1 MRSCKVHNCGSSIIA
16 TAATALLV
24 CGLVAIDP
32 ALCRLQPAENVFPTD
47 VNKALLPN
55 VRQGLNDCHLRYH
68 KYGDYNLIYPI
79 FGVPVRL
86 GEFAHMAAVGWTGA
100 NGVIDFSCG
109 GSLITARHVMTG
121 AHCGSREG
129 VPPDVVRLG
138 VIHINTTLDDP
149 KNEFAQQYKIER
161 FQRHPEHKFSSYYF
175 DIAIITLERPVT
187 INDVV
192 TPACLWNQPEVDFPR
207 LEAVGFGQTSYAGDK
222 TPILLKV
229 QLSPISNEEC
239 ANFHNSNNIRK
250 LRNGIIETQVC
261 ARDSK
266 MDTCLG
272 DSGGPLQIKLMSN
285 HRSTPYVVGITSF
298 GVFCGTAAPS
308 VYTRVSSYISWIETE
323 TGESFAPETCA
334 SRYIQM
340 READESM
347 VTNRV
352 GDHVFIEP
360 EKSYMDIEIMAKH
373 RVYLGYNRGSN
384 RIQWNCGG
392 VLINED
398 YVLTVAHCDKF
409 VFNSTPTHVKVGDL
423 DIHKDQPGAQI
434 IRIAQFIKHPNY
446 REGYLENDIALV
458 KLATDVRFG
467 PEAIPACIVDNGLTM
482 PMYEM
487 AGLGPYNLNNFLRDN
502 EPISNNNT
510 LVLTRMRVDPTAC
523 KGINSPNVMCG
534 QNSKFLVPQTCRV
547 EHGGPLE
554 RETWHYDRY
563 YTYVFGLTAAGQDC
577 GFGKEAYFVRTSAH
591 IKWIES
597 IVLGKGQNQV
607 QGRRVQRQIVFPS
620 DDDDYGPTYAY
631 NTIGMPCTTP
641 QNVAGVCQYY
651 RSCPNVNMS
660 ALSLVKFCRHGT
672 DPVVCC
678 GKSPNEEKYSMKK
691 CVSYWKQYKRHEE
704 EEYESIPS
712 EGRPVQDKEYP
723 HVALIGTQ
731 QYGRYVWSCTGA
743 LISDR
748 YVLTSAECVKSG
760 THNTVRLGAVRQ
772 DKGTQDIG
780 IERVIAYPNYNV
792 ARSTGNL
799 ALVRL
804 SAKAVFSD
812 RVLPA
817 CIWPNHSTV
826 PLKMYTLGVD
836 NDQVMVRPRMAR
848 YNQDCRKFFKM
859 ANLVDEEQFCAEN
872 YYFTDNSCQDRSGD
886 PLEGII
892 LTGSIKISII
902 VGTSSYNVGC
912 PGKSDTATVY
922 ARLSAYKSWIFSVV
936 EA

>member
-1 MRSCKVHNCGSSIIA
+1 MRSNKVHICGSSIIA
-16 TAATALLV
+16 LIIG
-24 CGLVAIDP
+24 GLAIDP

-86 GEFAHMAAVGWTGA
+86 GEFAHMAAIGWTGP
-100 NGVIDFSCG
+100 NGAIDFSCG

-121 AHCGSREG
+121 AHCASRDG

-161 FQRHPEHKFSSYYF
+161 FQRHPEHKFSSFYF
-175 DIAIITLERPVT
+175 DIAIITLERTVT

-229 QLSPISNEEC
+229 QLSPISNDEC
-239 ANFHNSNNIRK
+239 AKFHNSDIRK
-250 LRNGIIETQVC
+250 LRSGIVDTQVC

-308 VYTRVSSYISWIETE
+308 VYTRVSSYISWLETE

-334 SRYIQM
+334 ARYIQM

-373 RVYLGYNRGSN
+373 RVYLGYTRGN

-409 VFNSTPTHVKVGDL
+409 VFNLSPSHVKVGDL
-423 DIHKDQPGAQI
+423 DIHKDQPEAQI
-434 IRIAQFIKHPNY
+434 VRIAQFIKHPKY
-446 REGYLENDIALV
+446 REGNLENDIALV

-467 PEAIPACIVDNGLTM
+467 PDVVPACLVDNDLTM

-523 KGINSPNVMCG
+523 KHINSPNVMCA
-534 QNSKFLVPQTCRV
+534 QNSKYLVPQTCRV

-577 GFGKEAYFVRTSAH
+577 GFGKEAHFVRTSAH
-591 IKWIES
+591 IQWIES
-597 IVLGKGQNQV
+597 IVLGKRPQAPA
-607 QGRRVQRQIVFPS
+607 RRFQRQIVFP
-620 DDDDYGPTYAY
+620 DDDDYSSTSYSVL
-631 NTIGMPCTTP
+631 GMPCTTA
-641 QNVAGVCQYY
+641 QNA
-651 RSCPNVNMS
+651 
-660 ALSLVKFCRHGT
+660 A
-672 DPVVCC
+672 DPIVCC
-678 GKSPNEEKYSMKK
+678 GRSANEEKYSMKK
-691 CVSYWKQYKRHEE
+691 CVSYWKQYKRTEE

-712 EGRPVQDKEYP
+712 EGRPAQEKEYP

-731 QYGRYVWSCTGA
+731 QYGRNSWSCTGA

-748 YVLTSAECVKSG
+748 YVLTSADCVKSG
-760 THNTVRLGAVRQ
+760 AHNIVRLGAIYQ
-772 DKGTQDIG
+772 EKGTQDIG
-780 IERVIAYPNYNV
+780 IERIVAYPSYNV
-792 ARSTGNL
+792 GLSTGNL

-804 SAKAVFSD
+804 ASKVVFSD

-817 CIWPNHSTV
+817 CVWPNHSTV
-826 PLKMYTLGVD
+826 PLKLYTLGVD
-836 NDQVMVRPRMAR
+836 DGQVIVRPRVAR
-848 YNQDCRKFFKM
+848 YNQDCRKFYKLN
-859 ANLVDEEQFCAEN
+859 NLVDEEQFCAEN
-872 YYFTDNSCQDRSGD
+872 YYFTNNSCQDRSGD
-886 PLEGII
+886 PLEGSIS
-892 LTGSIKISII
+892 TGSIKISIV
-902 VGTSSYNVGC
+902 VGISSYNVGC
-912 PGKSDTATVY
+912 PGHSDSITVY
-922 ARLSAYKSWIFSVV
+922 ARLSAYNNWIFSIV

>member
-1 MRSCKVHNCGSSIIA
+1 MRSCKVHNCGSSINA
-16 TAATALLV
+16 TAALIV
-24 CGLVAIDP
+24 FGLVAIDS
-32 ALCRLQPAENVFPTD
+32 AFCRLQPAEDVFPTD

-79 FGVPVRL
+79 LGVPVRL
-86 GEFAHMAAVGWTGA
+86 GEFAHMAAVGWTGP
-100 NGVIDFSCG
+100 NGVIDFNCG
-109 GSLITARHVMTG
+109 GSVITARHVMTA
-121 AHCGSREG
+121 AHCSKGIE
-129 VPPDVVRLG
+129 PDVVRLG

-149 KNEFAQQYKIER
+149 KNKFAQQYTIQR
-161 FQRHPEHKFSSYYF
+161 FQRHPEHKFSSSYF
-175 DIAIITLERPVT
+175 DIAIITLERPVI

-192 TPACLWNQPEVDFPR
+192 TPACLWVQPEVDFPR
-207 LEAVGFGQTSYAGDK
+207 LEAVGFGQTSYVGDK

-229 QLSPISNEEC
+229 QLTPISNDEC
-239 ANFHNSNNIRK
+239 ANFYNSNYNRTF
-250 LRNGIIETQVC
+250 RNGIVDTQVC
-261 ARDSK
+261 AHDSK
-266 MDTCLG
+266 MDTCGG

-298 GVFCGTAAPS
+298 SAFCGMAVPS

-334 SRYIQM
+334 SRYIQV

-347 VTNRV
+347 VTKRV
-352 GDHVFIEP
+352 GNHVFIEL
-360 EKSYMDIEIMAKH
+360 EKSYMDIETVAKH
-373 RVYLGYNRGSN
+373 RVYLGYNQGSN
-384 RIQWNCGG
+384 RIHWYCGG

-398 YVLTVAHCDKF
+398 YVLTVAHCI
-409 VFNSTPTHVKVGDL
+409 NSKSTHVKVGDL
-423 DIHKDQPGAQI
+423 DIHNDQPGAQI
-434 IRIAQFIKHPNY
+434 IEIAQFFKHDKY
-446 REGYLENDIALV
+446 LEGYLENDIAV
-458 KLATDVRFG
+458 VQLATDVRFG
-467 PEAIPACIVDNGLTM
+467 PEVIPACLVDNGLTM

-487 AGLGPYNLNNFLRDN
+487 AGLGPYNLNNFLHDN

-523 KGINSPNVMCG
+523 KGINRPDVMCAR
-534 QNSKFLVPQTCRV
+534 NSKFLVPQTCQI

-554 RETWHYDRY
+554 RETWYNDRY
-563 YTYVFGLTAAGQDC
+563 FTYVFGLTVAGPDC

-591 IKWIES
+591 IKWIED
-597 IVLGKGQNQV
+597 IVLGKGQYQV
-607 QGRRVQRQIVFPS
+607 QGRRVKRQIWFPS
-620 DDDDYGPTYAY
+620 DDDENSPYSY
-631 NTIGMPCTTP
+631 NMIGMPCTTP

-660 ALSLVKFCRHGT
+660 APSLVKFCRHGI
-672 DPVVCC
+672 DPIVCC
-678 GKSPNEEKYSMKK
+678 GGSAYEDRYNMKK
-691 CVSYWKQYKRHEE
+691 CFGYWKQYKRHEE

-743 LISDR
+743 LISER
-748 YVLTSAECVKSG
+748 YVLTSAECVQSE
-760 THNTVRLGAVRQ
+760 TYDTVRLGAIRQ

-780 IERVIAYPNYNV
+780 IEGFIKCPEYDKTM
-792 ARSTGNL
+792 STGNL

-804 SAKAVFSD
+804 SAKVIYSD

-817 CIWPNHSTV
+817 CMWLDNSNV
-826 PLKMYTLGVD
+826 LLKLFTLGVD
-836 NDQVMVRPRMAR
+836 DGQVIVRPRMAR
-848 YNQDCRKFFKM
+848 YNQDCRKFYKM
-859 ANLVDEEQFCAEN
+859 TSLVDEKQICAEN

-892 LTGSIKISII
+892 QIGSIKISTI
-902 VGTSSYNVGC
+902 VGISSYNVGC
-912 PGKSDTATVY
+912 PGKSDTATIY
-922 ARLSAYKSWIFSVV
+922 ARLSAYTDWIFSVL